1 MKIIAIDIDLRRI
14 CAVGS
19 APGTTSIY
27 VAEPGIVDAGRGV
40 NSMVKWIRHFDPHV
54 VLIEVASAS
63 SYGKPWQRSRVAWAL
78 WNIAVAARLASDR
91 NMLAPVLVASSA
103 QWTNGLTEPVR
114 HQLANVNN
122 FGKTKRDKHDLNDC
136 EAMIWSY
143 RTDPSRWSDMATYLN
158 NLT

>member
-1 MKIIAIDIDLRRI
+1 MKIVAIDIDLRRI
-14 CAVGS
+14 CMVGS
-19 APGTTSIY
+19 EPGTTSCHVVEKDISDIGP
-27 VAEPGIVDAGRGV
+27 AISG
-40 NSMVKWIRHFDPHV
+40 MVSWIRCFDPHV

-78 WNIAVAARLASDR
+78 WNIAVASRLAADR
-91 NMLAPVLVASSA
+91 LLIASVFVASSA

-122 FGKTKRDKHDLNDC
+122 LGKTKRDKHDLNDC

-143 RTDPSRWSDMATYLN
+143 KRDPSRWSNIATYLD